1 MRSNLRLI
9 VATLKENQMSQKN
22 SNERQHSTEKIQE
35 MANVI
40 TGIDLQLALEEAQEL
55 KRSLALELDF
65 ARHRRQAQEREFREF
80 LDELWATLR
89 EIQAQFR
96 TDATL
101 LHLIK
106 PKEAR
111 EEKCLRNQNSSSQ
124 SLMLKKFARNTI

>member
-1 MRSNLRLI
+1 MCDGR
-9 VATLKENQMSQKN
+9 VKELA
-22 SNERQHSTEKIQE
+22 HVYTD
-35 MANVI
+35 
-40 TGIDLQLALEEAQEL
+40 IDLLVELQEAKEL
-55 KRSLALELDF
+55 KSSLALELDF
-65 ARHRRQAQEREFREF
+65 ARNRRQAQEREFREF
-80 LDELWATLR
+80 MDELWATLR

-111 EEKCLRNQNSSSQ
+111 EEKCPRNQNSSSQ